1 MIDEKD
7 IESVK
12 ASIEAGDVYADV
24 VSVSRSGMSMRIK
37 FYRINDRRIERITHI
52 IHGGY
57 NQGGKNVCEAGMSVS
72 GCGMDMILHTL
83 YTFLGY
89 ERAREWNQEYKML

>member
-24 VSVSRSGMSMRIK
+24 VSVSRSGMSRRIK
-37 FYRINDRRIERITHI
+37 FYRINDGRIERITHI

-57 NQGGKNVCEAGMSVS
+57 NQGAKNVCEEGVRVD
-72 GCGMDMILHTL
+72 GCVHTL
-83 YTFLGY
+83 YNFLGY
-89 ERAREWNQEYKML
+89 ERAREWNQQYHTL